1 MNIEISDQIKEYFPS
16 GFKTKLLMIV
26 LFSRVLLVT
35 AGILIY
41 NNINL
46 WIPNE
51 VTYRLQLSLIASII
65 ISIIFFLPVQEWLEV
80 KLKKRFLSEY
90 LFDDPLTLRLAYK
103 RFEVEDLITNVFP
116 DMVKFTGSS
125 AGRLVL
131 LSSLGNFE
139 AFTYSKG
146 RRRKIKNQSFH
157 VNNRLLDYLKE
168 HREGAAV
175 SETFEQKEINE
186 DFAQLKASYIIPFI
200 FREKVFGFLTLSN
213 IPEKAAMGTL
223 RILASKAALAVYNHI
238 LSSQI
243 AIHKKYKHEFE
254 VASRIEDLIFTT
266 KTPRFLGVKFQTYQ
280 KDPNILL
287 EFFRNEEDDYMF
299 VLLAIHGKNRFG
311 SGLVSSHILGKY
323 YSQGLIKKKHNHKSI
338 KVFTEEC
345 LEELFW
351 KEGYEMIVGSFREN
365 HSRITFT
372 QVGTNFRI
380 IDSEVKTG
388 NLISVGWKY
397 TLDIKDGSLYIFY
410 KKEKILSITKIKE
423 EEADTQLQTFRGTIL
438 R

>member
-200 FREKVFGFLTLSN
+200 FREKVFGFLPDWIQSF
-213 IPEKAAMGTL
+213 GC
-223 RILASKAALAVYNHI
+223 
-238 LSSQI
+238 
-243 AIHKKYKHEFE
+243 
-254 VASRIEDLIFTT
+254 
-266 KTPRFLGVKFQTYQ
+266 RFFSTNLPVHPG
-280 KDPNILL
+280 PNPG
-287 EFFRNEEDDYMF
+287 D
-299 VLLAIHGKNRFG
+299 
-311 SGLVSSHILGKY
+311 
-323 YSQGLIKKKHNHKSI
+323 
-338 KVFTEEC
+338 
-345 LEELFW
+345 
-351 KEGYEMIVGSFREN
+351 
-365 HSRITFT
+365 
-372 QVGTNFRI
+372 
-380 IDSEVKTG
+380 
-388 NLISVGWKY
+388 
-397 TLDIKDGSLYIFY
+397 
-410 KKEKILSITKIKE
+410 
-423 EEADTQLQTFRGTIL
+423 
-438 R
+438 